1 MLNKTQK
8 SLFALLLTLPTSL
21 LAAEAVTATNA
32 AAAIQVAKIESATTA
47 EGKGLAIAQ
56 ESDRRDLG
64 WQDSTADML
73 MILSNKQGEKS
84 ERKIRIRSM
93 EVGGEDNGD
102 KSLTVFD
109 SPKDVKG
116 TAFLSYSHIV
126 SPDEQWLYL
135 PALKRVKRISSS
147 NKSGPFMG
155 SEFAFED
162 LSSFEVGK
170 YTYKYLADEELNSQ
184 KVFKV
189 EYYPTY
195 KHSGYKRMISWID
208 QTEFRML
215 KTEFYD
221 RKGELLKTLEYS
233 DYKQYLGQ
241 YWRAHTMSMTNH
253 LTDKATQLVWSNYQ
267 FKVGLD
273 EGDFNR
279 NGLKRVR

>member
-1 MLNKTQK
+1 MLNKTRK
-8 SLFALLLTLPTSL
+8 NLFALLLTLPTSL
-21 LAAEAVTATNA
+21 LAAEAVTSTNA
-32 AAAIQVAKIESATTA
+32 AAIQIAKIESATTA
-47 EGKGLAIAQ
+47 EDKGLAIAQ
-56 ESDRRDLG
+56 EADRRDLG

-84 ERKIRIRSM
+84 ERKIRIKSM

-116 TAFLSYSHIV
+116 TAFLSYSHII

-170 YTYKYLADEELNSQ
+170 YTYRYLADEELNGQ
-184 KVFKV
+184 KAFKV

-208 QTEFRML
+208 QVEFRVL

-253 LTDKATQLVWSNYQ
+253 LTEKATQLVWSNYE

>member
-1 MLNKTQK
+1 MLNKTHK
-8 SLFALLLTLPTSL
+8 SLFALLLTLPTSV

-32 AAAIQVAKIESATTA
+32 ATIQIAKIETATTA
-47 EGKGLAIAQ
+47 EDKGLAIAQ
-56 ESDRRDLG
+56 EADRRDLG

-84 ERKIRIRSM
+84 ERKIRIKSM
-93 EVGGEDNGD
+93 EVGGDDNGD

-170 YTYKYLADEELNSQ
+170 YNYKYIADEEVNGQ
-184 KVFKV
+184 QAFKV

-208 QTEFRML
+208 QAEFRVL

-233 DYKQYLGQ
+233 DYQQYLGQ

-253 LTDKATQLVWSNYQ
+253 LTEKATQLVWSNYQ

>member
-1 MLNKTQK
+1 MFK
-8 SLFALLLTLPTSL
+8 SLTVLLLSL
-21 LAAEAVTATNA
+21 ISVQPISAFAQTAAE
-32 AAAIQVAKIESATTA
+32 
-47 EGKGLAIAQ
+47 KGLAIAV
-56 ESDRRDLG
+56 EADKRDLG

-84 ERKIRIRSM
+84 ERKIRIKSK
-93 EVGGEDNGD
+93 EVGGEDDGD

-126 SPDEQWLYL
+126 SPDDQWLYL

-170 YTYKYLADEELNSQ
+170 YTYQYLREEDLGEL
-184 KVFKV
+184 KTFVI

-195 KHSGYKRMISWID
+195 KHSGYKKLISWID
-208 QTEFRML
+208 QKEYRVL

-221 RKGELLKTLEYS
+221 RKNDLLKTLTYS
-233 DYKQYLGQ
+233 DYQHYLGK
-241 YWRAHTMSMTNH
+241 YWRSHKMSMVNH
-253 LTDKATQLVWSNYQ
+253 QSEKTTELLWSNYQ
-267 FKVGLD
+267 FRVGLD
-273 EGDFNR
+273 DSSFNR
-279 NGLKRVR
+279 NSLKRIR

>member
-1 MLNKTQK
+1 MKNLALSK
-8 SLFALLLTLPTSL
+8 SLLALLLILPTSSF
-21 LAAEAVTATNA
+21 AVNQSAEKSFH
-32 AAAIQVAKIESATTA
+32 VAKIQSAVSA
-47 EGKGLAIAQ
+47 EQKGLEIAK
-56 ESDRRDLG
+56 EADRRDLG
-64 WQDSTADML
+64 WQDSSANML
-73 MILSNKQGEKS
+73 MVLTNKQGEVS
-84 ERKIRIRSM
+84 ERKIRIKSM

-109 SPKDVKG
+109 SPRDVAG

-170 YTYKYLADEELNSQ
+170 YRYKFLAEESIDGQ
-184 KVFKV
+184 AAYKV

-195 KHSGYKRMISWID
+195 KHSGYKRMVSWID
-208 QTEFRML
+208 KAEFRVL
-215 KTEFYD
+215 KTAFYD
-221 RKGELLKTLEYS
+221 RKDQLLKTLTYS
-233 DYKQYLGQ
+233 DYRQYLNQ
-241 YWRAHTMSMTNH
+241 FWRAHTMEMVNH
-253 LTDKATQLVWSNYQ
+253 QSEKTTTLKWDDYE
-267 FKVGLD
+267 FKVGLKD
-273 EGDFNR
+273 GDFNK